1 MINFTG
7 KWETPNSIGNPIGKI
22 IDKLSMPYSIVYMPA
37 AVVSHKELEAIR
49 EIRNSLMRAGR
60 IPSMRELMASLGYKS
75 PRSASLIVEKLIKKG
90 VLRRRE
96 DGGLQ
101 LVKSLGD
108 DTTRAQTVDVP
119 LVGMVSCGAPILA
132 EENIQARI
140 SVSTKLA
147 KPPHR
152 YFLLKAKGD
161 SMDQKGIGDGDLVL
175 VRQQTTAQDG
185 DTVVALIDDEATIK
199 EFRIGKETYV
209 LRPRS
214 TNKTHQP
221 IVLTKDFQ
229 VQGVV
234 VTAIPKL

>member
-1 MINFTG
+1 MLGHKKRN
-7 KWETPNSIGNPIGKI
+7 KKV
-22 IDKLSMPYSIVYMPA
+22 DKLFLSYNIVYMQTTVA
-37 AVVSHKELEAIR
+37 SNKELEALSLIERRAVR
-49 EIRNSLMRAGR
+49 EIRNSIMRIGR
-60 IPSMRELMASLGYKS
+60 MPSLRELMSSLEYKS

-96 DGGLQ
+96 GGGLQ
-101 LVKSLGD
+101 LIKSLGD
-108 DTTRAQTVDVP
+108 DTTRARTVDVP

-140 SVSTKLA
+140 PVSTKLA
-147 KPPHR
+147 RPPHR

-161 SMDQKGIGDGDLVL
+161 SMDQKGIEDGDLVL
-175 VRQQTTAQDG
+175 VRQQTAAQDG
-185 DTVVALIDDEATIK
+185 DMVVALIDDEATIK

-234 VTAIPKL
+234 VTTIPEF

>member
-1 MINFTG
+1 MQTAVV
-7 KWETPNSIGNPIGKI
+7 TPKE
-22 IDKLSMPYSIVYMPA
+22 LA
-37 AVVSHKELEAIR
+37 AVR
-49 EIRNSLMRAGR
+49 EIRNSLMRIGR
-60 IPSMRELMASLGYKS
+60 IPSLRELMSSLGYKS
-75 PRSASLIVEKLIKKG
+75 PRSASLIVDKLTQKG

-101 LVKSLGD
+101 LVKSVGD

-119 LVGMVSCGAPILA
+119 LVGRISCGAPILA
-132 EENIQARI
+132 EENIQAQI
-140 SVSTKLA
+140 PVSTKLA

-152 YFLLKAKGD
+152 YFLLHAKGD
-161 SMDQKGIGDGDLVL
+161 SMNQKGIDNGDLVL
-175 VRQQTTAQDG
+175 VRQQTTAKDG

-214 TNKTHQP
+214 ANKTHQP

-229 VQGVV
+229 IQGVV
-234 VTAIPKL
+234 VTSVPKCD